1 MSDDFVTQAKEQR
14 NVFER
19 LLKGLPGVRGYT
31 DKELRRNADYRL
43 RQMIGD
49 ELDTQKAALLDAQNK
64 LLHGGGLAFLDDLD
78 VGISKL
84 QTLAD
89 RIRTASYGYAGLFD
103 AVRIREDELDA
114 LRRFDVALL
123 AQVANLEAAIK
134 GLGAALGDR
143 AQLGA
148 QIEQVIAAVTDLTG
162 LFDRRERVILSPDAL
177 TGASAD
183 LPEVDTRLQEMA
195 DAAEAAG
202 TDVADTAGPS
212 LDSPAA
218 DSGSSVS

>member
-19 LLKGLPGVRGYT
+19 LLKGLPGIRGYT

-49 ELDTQKAALLDAQNK
+49 ELDAQKAALLNAQNK

-89 RIRTASYGYAGLFD
+89 RVRTASYGYAGLFD

-123 AQVANLEAAIK
+123 AQVANLEAAVK
-134 GLGAALGDR
+134 ALGAGLGDR

-148 QIEQVIAAVTDLTG
+148 QIEQVIAAVTDLTS

-177 TGASAD
+177 TGMSAD

-195 DAAEAAG
+195 DAAEAG
-202 TDVADTAGPS
+202 TA
-212 LDSPAA
+212 LDASPDAPAA
-218 DSGSSVS
+218 DSGSSAS

>member
-19 LLKGLPGVRGYT
+19 LLKGLPGIRGYT

-49 ELDTQKAALLDAQNK
+49 ELDAQKSALLDVQNK

-78 VGISKL
+78 VAVSKV
-84 QTLAD
+84 QTLSD
-89 RIRTASYGYAGLFD
+89 RIKSASYGYAGLFD

-123 AQVANLEAAIK
+123 AQVANLEAAVK
-134 GLGAALGDR
+134 ALGAALGDR

-195 DAAEAAG
+195 DAAEAG
-202 TDVADTAGPS
+202 TAVDSS
-212 LDSPAA
+212 LDAPAA
-218 DSGSSVS
+218 GSSAG

>member
-1 MSDDFVTQAKEQR
+1 MSDDFVNQAKEGR

-19 LLKGLPGVRGYT
+19 LLKGLPGIRGYT

-49 ELDTQKAALLDAQNK
+49 ELDAQKAALLNAQNK

-89 RIRTASYGYAGLFD
+89 RVRTASYGYAGLFD

-123 AQVANLEAAIK
+123 AQVANLEAAVK
-134 GLGAALGDR
+134 ALGAGLGDR

-148 QIEQVIAAVTDLTG
+148 QIEQVIAAVTDLTS

-177 TGASAD
+177 TGMSAD

-195 DAAEAAG
+195 DAAEAG
-202 TDVADTAGPS
+202 TA
-212 LDSPAA
+212 LDASPDAPAA
-218 DSGSSVS
+218 DSGSSAS